1 MSRFSR
7 PSRLGKTPGIRRLFP
22 MALMAIV
29 VAAVGLPSVP
39 AHAQDR
45 SQAVAMPAKPVF
57 GYGRPATAAEIKGWD
72 IDVRGDDG
80 AGLPPGKG
88 SVKAGE
94 EVYLA
99 QCATCHGDFG
109 EGNGRWP
116 ELMGGR
122 DTLTSEDPRKT
133 IGSYW
138 PHAATIFDY
147 VRRTMP
153 FSAPQSLT
161 DDEVYSVVAYL
172 LQLNDLLPED
182 AELDAASLRAIKLP
196 NRDNFL
202 VGDPRPDAPAG
213 EPCMRD
219 CRKGPVEVSSDLAQ
233 RLGVTPSNRP
243 KD

>member
-1 MSRFSR
+1 MSRS
-7 PSRLGKTPGIRRLFP
+7 SSLGLSG
-22 MALMAIV
+22 AAIF
-29 VAAVGLPSVP
+29 AAGLLG
-39 AHAQDR
+39 
-45 SQAVAMPAKPVF
+45 AVALGVASRAQSPAAPATQAAALPAKTVF
-57 GYGRPATAAEIKGWD
+57 GYGQPATAEQIAGWD

-116 ELMGGR
+116 ELMGGKG
-122 DTLTSEDPRKT
+122 TLTSEDPRKT

-153 FSAPQSLT
+153 FNSPQSLSN
-161 DDEVYSVVAYL
+161 DEVYSVVAYL
-172 LQLNDLLPED
+172 LNINDLLPED
-182 AELDAASLRAIKLP
+182 AELDAAGLRAIKLP

-202 VGDPRPDAPAG
+202 VGDPRPDVAAG
-213 EPCMRD
+213 EPCMRN
-219 CRKGPVEVSSDLAQ
+219 CRKGPVQVTSDLAQ
-233 RLGVTPSNRP
+233 RLGVTPTSRP
-243 KD
+243 QD